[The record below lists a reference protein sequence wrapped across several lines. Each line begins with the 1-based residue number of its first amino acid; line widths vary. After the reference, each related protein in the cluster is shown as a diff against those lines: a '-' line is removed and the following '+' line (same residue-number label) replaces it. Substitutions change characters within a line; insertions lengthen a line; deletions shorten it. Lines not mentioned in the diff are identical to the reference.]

1 MDRGKILDEAK
12 RLTHSDRQSAYGTPE
27 VNFNRI
33 SEFISTYLEV
43 PVSPEQSA
51 MICALIKIARSME
64 TCKDDNFIDGAAYFA
79 IAGELANGRK

>member
-33 SEFISTYLEV
+33 SKFISTYLEV
-43 PVSPEQSA
+43 PVSSEQSA